1 MKKIKKFAK
10 NLFSANRMKM
20 LAMMLLCG
28 TAVTFAQNAAGD
40 YTAGTNALST
50 VTEEIA
56 KYVPYV
62 VKLCY
67 AIAGVVAVVGA
78 ISVYIA
84 MNNEEQ
90 DVCLSSSVSKP
101 DSSVDTHYGSR
112 NRTQRICQ
120 LPNVQ
125 GTSEASGVHGHPRA
139 LHHMGSLRCW
149 RCHSWLHHCLLHLW
163 ICCWSDCSCCFSLHW
178 CRTYLLQTE
187 ERSAHKERRPRCVYL
202 RLFTKNVIFI
212 ECS

>member
-1 MKKIKKFAK
+1 MHERRLCRINNRSDPMEIKHKITNKV
-10 NLFSANRMKM
+10 
-20 LAMMLLCG
+20 LLNIEG
-28 TAVTFAQNAAGD
+28 GSLQ
-40 YTAGTNALST
+40 
-50 VTEEIA
+50 
-56 KYVPYV
+56 
-62 VKLCY
+62 
-67 AIAGVVAVVGA
+67 GA
-78 ISVYIA
+78 
-84 MNNEEQ
+84 
-90 DVCLSSSVSKP
+90 

>member
-1 MKKIKKFAK
+1 MFAK
-10 NLFSANRMKM
+10 NLFSANRAKM

-28 TAVTFAQNAAGD
+28 SLATFAQNAAGD

-90 DVCLSSSVSKP
+90 DVKNILVLQNWLERIRKEVINKVLSIK
-101 DSSVDTHYGSR
+101 
-112 NRTQRICQ
+112 RI
-120 LPNVQ
+120 
-125 GTSEASGVHGHPRA
+125 SEFLNFPILAQPT
-139 LHHMGSLRCW
+139 LKK
-149 RCHSWLHHCLLHLW
+149 
-163 ICCWSDCSCCFSLHW
+163 I
-178 CRTYLLQTE
+178 
-187 ERSAHKERRPRCVYL
+187 
-202 RLFTKNVIFI
+202 
-212 ECS
+212 